1 MTQGTPKKAS
11 DCIAAFNAGRDASRL
26 ALKYAAMR
34 DNPFSFLRG
43 SAHLF
48 HARLVELGVDAAGP
62 PAWIC
67 GDLHL
72 ENFGTYLGGNGL
84 TYFDV
89 NDFDESALAPCPWD
103 ILRLATSI
111 LVAAPLYGIKR
122 AAAVSLAGQAIA
134 AYRAELSTGKPR
146 WIERKTAEGVIGTL
160 IDSLRHRDEEKF
172 VLKRTI
178 GKRGEKLDTAS
189 EKMQAV
195 ASKPERQQVQAFVES
210 RTDGAKG
217 PQAYKFRDVAYRI
230 AGTGS
235 LGIVRYVVLVE
246 RLTPPGGLTLLDLKA
261 AQASSVVP
269 ASQAQ
274 QPAWNNEAQ
283 RIVAI
288 QSLAQAIPP
297 ALLQAV
303 TFAGQSFV
311 FKELQ
316 PTSDRLDLDEVAKD
330 EAQFSATIVT
340 MASLAAWAHLRA
352 SGRMTSA
359 PSDDLVAYSQSKTPS
374 KSLLQAAQTMEKS
387 TLDDWADYC
396 KAFDAGAFSA
406 TMQYLDQAKGDEAA

>member
-1 MTQGTPKKAS
+1 MAQSAH
-11 DCIAAFNAGRDASRL
+11 DLIATFNAGRDASRL
-26 ALKYAAMR
+26 ALKYTAMR
-34 DNPFSFLRG
+34 NNSFSFLRG
-43 SAHLF
+43 TAHLF
-48 HARLVELGVDAAGP
+48 HARLIDLGIDAAGP
-62 PAWIC
+62 PAWLC

-84 TYFDV
+84 TYFDI
-89 NDFDESALAPCPWD
+89 NDFDECALAPCSWD

-122 AAAVSLAGQAIA
+122 AAAISLAGQAITT
-134 AYRAELSTGKPR
+134 YRTELSTGKPR
-146 WIERKTAEGVIGTL
+146 WIERKTAKGVIGTL

-172 VLKRTI
+172 VLKRTV
-178 GKRGEKLDTAS
+178 GKSGEKLDAAS

-195 ASKPERQQVQAFVES
+195 TSKPERQQVQAFIES

-246 RLTPPGGLTLLDLKA
+246 RLTPPGGLTLLDLKV

-269 ASQAQ
+269 ASKAR

-283 RIVAI
+283 RVVAI

-303 TFAGQSFV
+303 TFSGQSFV

-316 PTSDRLDLDEVAKD
+316 PTSDRLDLDVVAKD
-330 EAQFSATIVT
+330 EAQFTATIQT
-340 MASLAAWAHLRA
+340 MASLTAWAHLRA
-352 SGRMTSA
+352 SGRMTSS
-359 PSDDLVAYSQSKTPS
+359 PSDDLVNYAQDKTASKI
-374 KSLLQAAQTMEKS
+374 LLQAAQAMEKS

-396 KAFDAGAFSA
+396 AAFDAGAFA
-406 TMQYLDQAKGDEAA
+406 GTMRYLDQTKGDEAA